1 MHFEIHWVKIEYETI
16 EPVIITVSD
25 AIKHNSRF
33 DQTFKIENG
42 DVEKGFEQADH
53 VLDGTFT
60 IGGQEQFYFE
70 TQASFILDDEK
81 LGLLKYE
88 KGHKFLLLATIL
100 TETVYRVPESLPWTT
115 LMKLTVSFPHN
126 GSQELKKISRQFLV
140 SHRTRFMSEQ
150 NDSVAPLVEKK
161 HRMLYQRSLQ
171 LSPRSSS
178 IVQ

>member
-1 MHFEIHWVKIEYETI
+1 MKVKIEYETI

-70 TQASFILDDEK
+70 TQVSFILDGENEA
-81 LGLLKYE
+81 LLKYE
-88 KGHKFLLLATIL
+88 KRHKFL
-100 TETVYRVPESLPWTT
+100 
-115 LMKLTVSFPHN
+115 
-126 GSQELKKISRQFLV
+126 
-140 SHRTRFMSEQ
+140 
-150 NDSVAPLVEKK
+150 
-161 HRMLYQRSLQ
+161 
-171 LSPRSSS
+171 
-178 IVQ
+178 